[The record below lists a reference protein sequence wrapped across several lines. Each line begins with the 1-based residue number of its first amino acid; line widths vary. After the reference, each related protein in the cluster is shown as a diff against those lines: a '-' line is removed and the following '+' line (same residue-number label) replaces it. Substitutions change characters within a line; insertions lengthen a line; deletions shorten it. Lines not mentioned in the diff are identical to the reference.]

1 MKAYLKGGSGFDL
14 NVLSMI
20 GCKYKNTI
28 TFKKDE
34 VGFRLCMGGVL

>member
-1 MKAYLKGGSGFDL
+1 MKVYLRGGSWFDF

-20 GCKYKNTI
+20 GYKYKNTV

-34 VGFRLCMGGVL
+34 VGFRLYGRCI